1 MSNVIKGTNE
11 LRKWIEIRIN
21 RLEQRLEVKFPHSY
35 RQFLLEKGSAVIDG
49 HKIMGIPTKKV
60 PMSVLEATETLRNK
74 RPDLSKKIITVG
86 IKGTRALCLDLEK
99 APGEDAPIVEVDLT
113 KIYRYSKTK
122 VANLNNN
129 MEKVMKYGLCS
140 SR

>member
-1 MSNVIKGTNE
+1 MEKKERIE
-11 LRKWIEIRIN
+11 LMEDLLGI
-21 RLEQRLEVKFPHSY
+21 KFPHSY

-49 HKIMGIPTKKV
+49 HKIMGIPTKEV
-60 PMSVLEATETLRNK
+60 PESMLDATRTLRVQRK
-74 RPDLSKKIITVG
+74 DLPEKLVAIA